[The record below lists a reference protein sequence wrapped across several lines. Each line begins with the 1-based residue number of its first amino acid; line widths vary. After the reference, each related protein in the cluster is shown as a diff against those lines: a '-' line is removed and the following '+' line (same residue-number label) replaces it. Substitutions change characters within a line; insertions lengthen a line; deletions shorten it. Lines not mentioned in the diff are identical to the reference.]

1 MKIRDYTYIILLF
14 LIFGC
19 NDTEKTSYVG
29 KIHIDANEQ
38 EVDRNYTNVIIDKK
52 TKAKIK
58 RRGGYSYKYPK
69 FSFEL
74 DFENNIS
81 LLNLPKDDDWIL
93 NANYIDK
100 TFLRHVISY
109 ELFSEMNQ
117 NNVSPLTRYLE
128 LYFDNKYKGLY
139 VLMQKLDKS
148 TIMINSKDTTSF
160 IFKEPNLF
168 RKNYDIIK
176 NSKLHNPDQQIHPK
190 FDLSSKS
197 FVIQYLR
204 SLFLHN
210 KPLSESDFKLNFD
223 LNNVLDWHLLLLI
236 TNNQDGI
243 LKNFFMYKV
252 DEKTP
257 IRFSPWDYDHS
268 FGRDG
273 DNELNIDERHINL
286 SRSIMFEKLIECYWY
301 KIKLKEKWEYYNQIN
316 LLSKEGLR
324 NRILKKSNSIRNAV
338 IKNVETWPNDSRFFY
353 DQNNFSQEVEVILE
367 YINRRHEK
375 LSNQFNKVSSKN

>member
-1 MKIRDYTYIILLF
+1 MYI
-14 LIFGC
+14 IFGC
-19 NDTEKTSYVG
+19 NDSEKKSYVS
-29 KIHIDANEQ
+29 KIYVDANEQ
-38 EVDRNYTNVIIDKK
+38 KIDRNYTNAIINKK
-52 TKAKIK
+52 IKAKIK

-69 FSFEL
+69 FSYEL
-74 DFENNIS
+74 DFENNVS

-109 ELFSEMNQ
+109 EIFSEMNQ
-117 NNVSPLTRYLE
+117 NNVSPSTRYLE
-128 LYFDNKYKGLY
+128 LYFNNKYKGLY

-148 TIMINSKDTTSF
+148 TLMINSKDTSSF
-160 IFKEPNLF
+160 IFKEPNVF
-168 RKNYDIIK
+168 RKNYNTIK
-176 NSKLHNPDQQIHPK
+176 YSKPQNPDQQIHPK
-190 FDLSSKS
+190 VDVSSKS
-197 FVIQYLR
+197 FVLQYVR
-204 SLFLHN
+204 GLFLQN
-210 KPLSESDFKLNFD
+210 KPLSQSEFKLNFD
-223 LNNVLDWHLLLLI
+223 LNNVIDWHLLLLI

-273 DNELNIDERHINL
+273 DNELNMVERPVNL
-286 SRSIMFEKLIECYWY
+286 SRSIMFKKLIECDWY

-324 NRILKKSNSIRNAV
+324 NRILEKSDSIRYAV
-338 IKNVETWPNDSRFFY
+338 IKNVEIWPNDSRFFY
-353 DQNNFSQEVEVILE
+353 DQNNFNQEVEIILE

-375 LSNQFNKVSSKN
+375 LSNQFNKVSTKN